1 MRKFRDRNRASQRGG
16 PRGGPAARNTAANVV
31 FGAEPVSE
39 LVLAAPDSIETLH
52 VRAGDEGRFSQ
63 AVERV
68 RAAGG
73 RVVIARGDEIERLVD
88 RDARHQGIAAIVR
101 EYHYA
106 DLEDI
111 IRDAPEP
118 ILLVDGVT
126 DPRNLG
132 ALLRSAEGAGIGAVV
147 LARDRTVGV
156 TPAAVKSS
164 AGAWVHLRIARC
176 GNVARTLRVL
186 KEAGYWIVALA
197 PGAGTSVYDFD
208 AARRLVVVVGS
219 EGEGIRSIVRKA
231 ADFVVSIP
239 MRGKVG
245 SLNVA
250 VAAAVALF
258 EVVRR
263 RGRAGAGSKLITGPP

>member
-1 MRKFRDRNRASQRGG
+1 MRRFRERHRPSQREG
-16 PRGGPAARNTAANVV
+16 PRAEARRAGPNVV
-31 FGAEPVSE
+31 FGAEPVNE
-39 LVLAAPDSIETLH
+39 LVLAAPHSIEALH
-52 VRAGDEGRFSQ
+52 VRAGDEGRFSD
-63 AVERV
+63 AAERV

-73 RVVIARGDEIERLVD
+73 RVVIAREGELERLVD
-88 RDARHQGIAAIVR
+88 RDARHQGVAAIVR

-106 DLEDI
+106 DLEHI
-111 IRDAPEP
+111 VRDAPDP

-132 ALLRSAEGAGIGAVV
+132 ALLRSADGAGVGAVV

-176 GNVARTLRVL
+176 GNVARTLEML
-186 KEAGYWIVALA
+186 KQAGYWIIALA
-197 PGAGTSVYDFD
+197 PGGEVSVYELDT
-208 AARRLVVVVGS
+208 ARKLVIVVGS
-219 EGEGIRSIVRKA
+219 EGEGIRPIVRKA

-239 MRGKVG
+239 MHGKVD

-258 EVVRR
+258 EIVHRR
-263 RGRAGAGSKLITGPP
+263 ERAG

>member
-1 MRKFRDRNRASQRGG
+1 MRRFRERHGPSQREG
-16 PRGGPAARNTAANVV
+16 PRAEARRSGPNVV
-31 FGAEPVSE
+31 FGAEPVNE
-39 LVLAAPDSIETLH
+39 LVLAAPQSIEALH
-52 VRAGDEGRFSQ
+52 VRAGDEHRFSD
-63 AVERV
+63 AAERV

-73 RVVIARGDEIERLVD
+73 RVVIAREGELERLVD
-88 RDARHQGIAAIVR
+88 RDARHQGVAAIVR

-106 DLEDI
+106 DLENVV
-111 IRDAPEP
+111 RDAPDP

-132 ALLRSAEGAGIGAVV
+132 ALLRSADGAGVAAVV
-147 LARDRTVGV
+147 LARDHTVGV

-176 GNVARTLRVL
+176 GNVARTLEML
-186 KEAGYWIVALA
+186 KQAGYWIIALA
-197 PGAGTSVYDFD
+197 PGGEVSVYELDT
-208 AARRLVVVVGS
+208 ARKLVIVVGS
-219 EGEGIRSIVRKA
+219 EGEGIRPIVRKA

-239 MRGKVG
+239 MRGKVD

-258 EVVRR
+258 EIVHRR
-263 RGRAGAGSKLITGPP
+263 EAAG

>member
-1 MRKFRDRNRASQRGG
+1 MRKFRERNRSAHRER
-16 PRGGPAARNTAANVV
+16 PRGEALADRAGPNVV

-52 VRAGDEGRFSQ
+52 VRAGDEGRFSD
-63 AVERV
+63 AAARV

-73 RVVIARGDEIERLVD
+73 RVVIAREGEIERLVD
-88 RDARHQGIAAIVR
+88 RDARHQGVAAIVR
-101 EYHYA
+101 DYHYTE
-106 DLEDI
+106 LEDI
-111 IRDAPEP
+111 IRGASDP
-118 ILLVDGVT
+118 ILLIDGVT

-176 GNVARTLRVL
+176 GNVARTLKVF

-197 PGAGTSVYDFD
+197 PRGEISVYDLD
-208 AARRLVVVVGS
+208 TARKLVIVVGS
-219 EGEGIRSIVRKA
+219 EGDGIRPIVRSA
-231 ADFVVSIP
+231 ADFSVSIP
-239 MRGKVG
+239 MRGKVE

-263 RGRAGAGSKLITGPP
+263 RERGG

>member
-1 MRKFRDRNRASQRGG
+1 MSKFRERQRPLQREG
-16 PRGGPAARNTAANVV
+16 PRGEPRRAGPNVV
-31 FGAEPVSE
+31 FGAGPVRE
-39 LVLAAPDSIETLH
+39 LVLAAPHSIEALH
-52 VRAGDEGRFSQ
+52 VRVGEERRFSD
-63 AVERV
+63 AAERV

-73 RVVIARGDEIERLVD
+73 RVVIEREAELERLVD
-88 RDARHQGIAAIVR
+88 HDARHQGVVAIVR
-101 EYHYA
+101 AHHYA

-111 IRDAPEP
+111 VRDAPDP

-132 ALLRSAEGAGIGAVV
+132 ALLRSADGAGIGAVV

-164 AGAWVHLRIARC
+164 AGAWAHLRIARC
-176 GNVARTLRVL
+176 GNVARTLQML
-186 KEAGYWIVALA
+186 KQAGYWVVALA
-197 PGAGTSVYDFD
+197 PGGELSVYELDT
-208 AARRLVVVVGS
+208 ARKLVIVVGS
-219 EGEGIRSIVRKA
+219 EGEGIRPIVRKT

-239 MRGKVG
+239 MRGKVA

-258 EVVRR
+258 EIVRR
-263 RGRAGAGSKLITGPP
+263 RGRAG

>member
-1 MRKFRDRNRASQRGG
+1 MPRFRERHRPSHREG
-16 PRGGPAARNTAANVV
+16 PRGEARGAAPNVV
-31 FGAEPVSE
+31 FGAEPVRE
-39 LVLAAPDSIETLH
+39 LVLAAPHSIEALH
-52 VRAGDEGRFSQ
+52 VRAGDERRFSD
-63 AVERV
+63 AAERV

-73 RVVIARGDEIERLVD
+73 RVVIAREGELERLVE
-88 RDARHQGIAAIVR
+88 RDARHQGVAAIVR

-111 IRDAPEP
+111 VRDAPDP

-132 ALLRSAEGAGIGAVV
+132 ALLRSAEGAGVGAVV

-164 AGAWVHLRIARC
+164 AGAWAHLRVARC
-176 GNVARTLRVL
+176 GNVVRTLQLL
-186 KEAGYWIVALA
+186 KQTGYWIIALA
-197 PGAGTSVYDFD
+197 PGGEISVYELDTG
-208 AARRLVVVVGS
+208 RKLVIVVGS
-219 EGEGIRSIVRKA
+219 EGEGIRPIVRKT

-239 MRGKVG
+239 MRGKVE

-263 RGRAGAGSKLITGPP
+263 RERAD

>member
-1 MRKFRDRNRASQRGG
+1 MRRFRHRPSVQREGPRGEPGRGG
-16 PRGGPAARNTAANVV
+16 PNVV

-39 LVLAAPDSIETLH
+39 LVLAAPDSIEALH
-52 VRAGDEGRFSQ
+52 VRAGDERRFSD
-63 AVERV
+63 AAERV

-73 RVVIARGDEIERLVD
+73 RVVIAREGELERLVD
-88 RDARHQGIAAIVR
+88 RDARHQGVAAIVR
-101 EYHYA
+101 EYQYA
-106 DLEDI
+106 DLEDVV
-111 IRDAPEP
+111 RDAPDP
-118 ILLVDGVT
+118 IVLVDGVT

-132 ALLRSAEGAGIGAVV
+132 ALLRSADGAGIGALV

-176 GNVARTLRVL
+176 GNVARTLQML
-186 KEAGYWIVALA
+186 KQAGYWIVALA
-197 PGAGTSVYDFD
+197 PGAELSVYELDT
-208 AARRLVVVVGS
+208 ARKLVIVVGS
-219 EGEGIRSIVRKA
+219 EGEGIRPIVRKA

-239 MRGKVG
+239 MRGKVA

-258 EVVRR
+258 EIVRR
-263 RGRAGAGSKLITGPP
+263 RERAG

>member
-1 MRKFRDRNRASQRGG
+1 MRRFRERQRPSQREG
-16 PRGGPAARNTAANVV
+16 PRGEPGRAGPNVV

-39 LVLAAPDSIETLH
+39 LVLAAPHSIETLH
-52 VRAGDEGRFSQ
+52 VRAGDERRFSDAAQ
-63 AVERV
+63 RV

-73 RVVIARGDEIERLVD
+73 RVVIAREGELEQLVD
-88 RDARHQGIAAIVR
+88 RDARHQGVAAIVR

-111 IRDAPEP
+111 VRDAPDP
-118 ILLVDGVT
+118 ILFVDGVT

-132 ALLRSAEGAGIGAVV
+132 ALLRSADGAGIRAVV
-147 LARDRTVGV
+147 LARDRTAGV

-197 PGAGTSVYDFD
+197 PGAGMSVYDFD
-208 AARRLVVVVGS
+208 AARKLVVVVGS

-231 ADFVVSIP
+231 A
-239 MRGKVG
+239 
-245 SLNVA
+245 
-250 VAAAVALF
+250 
-258 EVVRR
+258 
-263 RGRAGAGSKLITGPP
+263 

>member
-1 MRKFRDRNRASQRGG
+1 MRRFRERQRPSQREG
-16 PRGGPAARNTAANVV
+16 PRGEPRHTGPNVV

-39 LVLAAPDSIETLH
+39 LVSAAPHSIETLH
-52 VRAGDEGRFSQ
+52 VRAGDERRFRD
-63 AVERV
+63 AAERV

-73 RVVIARGDEIERLVD
+73 RVVIAREGELERLVE
-88 RDARHQGIAAIVR
+88 RDARHQGVAAIVR

-111 IRDAPEP
+111 VRDAPDP

-164 AGAWVHLRIARC
+164 AGAWVHLRVARC
-176 GNVARTLRVL
+176 GNVVRTLQLL
-186 KEAGYWIVALA
+186 KQAGYWIIALA
-197 PGAGTSVYDFD
+197 PGGEISVYELDTK
-208 AARRLVVVVGS
+208 RKLVIVVGS
-219 EGEGIRSIVRKA
+219 EGEGIRPIVRKA

-239 MRGKVG
+239 MRGKVE

-263 RGRAGAGSKLITGPP
+263 RERAD

>member
-1 MRKFRDRNRASQRGG
+1 MRRFHERHRPSQRGG
-16 PRGGPAARNTAANVV
+16 PRGEPRRAGPNVV

-39 LVLAAPDSIETLH
+39 LVLAAPHSIEALH
-52 VRAGDEGRFSQ
+52 VRAGDERRFSD
-63 AVERV
+63 AAECV

-73 RVVIARGDEIERLVD
+73 RVVIAREGELERLVE
-88 RDARHQGIAAIVR
+88 RDARHQGVAAIVR

-106 DLEDI
+106 ELEDI
-111 IRDAPEP
+111 VRAAPDP

-132 ALLRSAEGAGIGAVV
+132 ALLRSADGAGIGAVV

-164 AGAWVHLRIARC
+164 AGAWAHLRIARC
-176 GNVARTLRVL
+176 GNVARTLQML
-186 KEAGYWIVALA
+186 KQAGYWVVALA
-197 PGAGTSVYDFD
+197 PGGELSVYELDT
-208 AARRLVVVVGS
+208 ARKLVIVVGS
-219 EGEGIRSIVRKA
+219 EGEGIRPIVRKA

-239 MRGKVG
+239 MRGKVA

-258 EVVRR
+258 EIVRR
-263 RGRAGAGSKLITGPP
+263 RGRAG

>member
-1 MRKFRDRNRASQRGG
+1 
-16 PRGGPAARNTAANVV
+16 VV
-31 FGAEPVSE
+31 FGAAPVSE
-39 LVLAAPDSIETLH
+39 LVSAAPDSIETLH
-52 VRAGDEGRFSQ
+52 VRAGDEARFSQ
-63 AVERV
+63 AAERV

-73 RVVIARGDEIERLVD
+73 RVVIARADEIERLVD
-88 RDARHQGIAAIVR
+88 RGARHQGIAAIVR
-101 EYHYA
+101 DYHYA

-111 IRDAPEP
+111 IRAASEP

-147 LARDRTVGV
+147 LARDRTVGI

-176 GNVARTLRVL
+176 GNVARTLNVL

-197 PGAGTSVYDFD
+197 PGGGTSVYDFD
-208 AARRLVVVVGS
+208 TARKLVMVVGS
-219 EGEGIRSIVRKA
+219 EGEGIRPIVRKA

-239 MRGKVG
+239 MRGKVE

-263 RGRAGAGSKLITGPP
+263 RERRGAGSKPITGPP